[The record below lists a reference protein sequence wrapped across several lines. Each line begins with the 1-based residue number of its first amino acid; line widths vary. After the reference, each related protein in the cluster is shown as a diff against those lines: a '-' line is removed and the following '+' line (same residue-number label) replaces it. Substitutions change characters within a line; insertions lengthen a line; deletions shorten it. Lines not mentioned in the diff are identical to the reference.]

1 MKAKKILSAVLAAA
15 MVLSAGSAVAM
26 AADDT
31 LNFGCYMYSTS
42 FDPAAYQNAAWQVTR
57 CGIGECLFKF
67 NDDMSVENQICDS
80 YEVSDDNTVWTF
92 HIREGVLFSNGDACD
107 AQAVADC
114 LNRLFYVCE
123 NSEDYSSTPSGY
135 IDMASIEADND
146 AGTVTITTNV
156 AYADLTATLCFPF
169 YAIIDVYGDTTD
181 EDHPGGYATDVVAT
195 GPYVLDTF
203 DTTTK
208 SGTMVA
214 NENYWNGDVP
224 YSNVT
229 VTFIEDD
236 TTKAMSLQ
244 SGLIDLTE
252 NVTTASDLDALE
264 ASDEFYVSKTAGI
277 RSGFAYVNFDGVL
290 GNDTLREAV
299 RMAIDSTT
307 MCEVTVGGMYTP
319 GVGIL
324 PSNLIYDDENL
335 ENPWAYDLD
344 AATAMLDDAGIV
356 DSDGDGIRELDG
368 ENISLV
374 YVTYDNRCLS
384 DFAQAIQVSLS
395 AIGIDVQVNSTD
407 SDTEWMLMQ
416 AGEYDLCDSN
426 WTTVGTGDP
435 TAFLMNWYGND
446 GENFYSDDNMA
457 GTNYCN
463 YESDEFDSLYD
474 EFTAS
479 IDTDDRND
487 LVVQMEQVL
496 VDDAAVILH
505 GYYNST
511 MISNA
516 SKVTGAEISTF
527 DYYWLSTDIKPA
539 E

>member
-1 MKAKKILSAVLAAA
+1 MKAKKILAAALTAA
-15 MVLSAGSAVAM
+15 MVLGTVPAVAM

-42 FDPAAYQNAAWQVTR
+42 FDPAAYQNAAWQLTR
-57 CGIGECLFKF
+57 CGIGECLFRF

-80 YEVSDDNTVWTF
+80 YEVSDDNTVWTL
-92 HIREGVLFSNGDACD
+92 HIRDGVSFSNGDACD
-107 AQAVADC
+107 AQAVTDS

-135 IDMASIEADND
+135 IDMASIEADAD

-156 AYADLTATLCFPF
+156 PYADLTATLCFPF

-181 EDHPGGYATDVVAT
+181 ADHPDGYATDVVAT

-236 TTKAMSLQ
+236 TTKAMSLM
-244 SGLIDLTE
+244 SGIIDLTE
-252 NVTTASDLDALE
+252 NVTTASDLETLE
-264 ASDEFYVSKTAGI
+264 ASDDYYVSKTAGI

-299 RMAIDSTT
+299 RMAIDSAT

-335 ENPWAYDLD
+335 DNPWAYDLD
-344 AATAMLDDAGIV
+344 GAVAMLDDAGIV
-356 DSDGDGIRELDG
+356 DTDGDGIRELDG

-435 TAFLMNWYGND
+435 TAFLMNWYGNG
-446 GENFYSDDNMA
+446 GENFYSDENMG

-463 YESDEFDSLYD
+463 YESEEFDSLYD
-474 EFTAS
+474 QFTNS
-479 IDTDDRND
+479 IDTDERND

-496 VDDAAVILH
+496 VDDAAVYLH

-511 MISNA
+511 MISNTA
-516 SKVTGAEISTF
+516 KVTGAEISTF